1 MSAVLQK
8 ASVGAVVDLRAYA
21 MGTAPSRDWVQG
33 RASPAFMDAQANVAA
48 FAPIGGGH
56 VDARAAD
63 EFVIVLAGRLEIE
76 SSNGRLVLDA
86 GGSGVLPAGL
96 SFDWRA
102 ADGTVAII
110 VSVPADRHGDAEGP
124 VAIDESAAM
133 SPSSNPPLPELLIGP
148 APTCRNHSDYRSAS
162 GEFVCGTWDATP
174 FHRRQIPFRQIE
186 LMHLLDGS
194 VSFYDD
200 KGMVTYKRGD
210 VVLYVRGEGCAWQSE
225 VYVKKVYATHRA
237 AS

>member
-1 MSAVLQK
+1 VSAALQE
-8 ASVGAVVDLRAYA
+8 ARVGAVVDLRAYA
-21 MGTAPSRDWVQG
+21 IGTAPSRDWVQG
-33 RASPAFMDAQANVAA
+33 RASPAFMDAAANVAA
-48 FAPIGGGH
+48 FAPVGQGH
-56 VDARAAD
+56 VDTLAAD

-102 ADGTVAII
+102 ADGTLAII
-110 VSVPADRHGDAEGP
+110 VSVPATEHGDAKGP
-124 VAIDESAAM
+124 VPIDERAALL
-133 SPSSNPPLPELLIGP
+133 PSNNPPLPELLIG
-148 APTCRNHSDYRSAS
+148 ATPTCRNHSDYRSAN

-174 FHRRQIPFRQIE
+174 FHRRHIPFRQIE

-200 KGMVTYKRGD
+200 KGRVTYEAGD
-210 VVLYVRGEGCAWQSE
+210 VVLYVRGEGCAWHSE
-225 VYVKKVYATHRA
+225 VYVKKVYATHRV